1 MRKTTKDDIFTL
13 LVIILS
19 AATSVLI
26 GWASIHFGD
35 VEVDDFKLRPN
46 LLPFFVWMVIA
57 FKPWAY
63 LLDYI
68 FRLFENKKH

>member
-1 MRKTTKDDIFTL
+1 MKTETKQWIFTL
-13 LVIILS
+13 LVFILS

-26 GWASIHFGD
+26 VCALFHFGD
-35 VEVDDFKLRPN
+35 VEWDDFKRRPD
-46 LLPFFVWMVIA
+46 LLPFFVWMAIA
-57 FKPWAY
+57 FKPWAI

>member
-1 MRKTTKDDIFTL
+1 MKTETKQWIFTL
-13 LVIILS
+13 LVLILS

-26 GWASIHFGD
+26 GWALCHFGNA
-35 VEVDDFKLRPN
+35 EVDDFKVGPN

-57 FKPWAY
+57 FKPWAI